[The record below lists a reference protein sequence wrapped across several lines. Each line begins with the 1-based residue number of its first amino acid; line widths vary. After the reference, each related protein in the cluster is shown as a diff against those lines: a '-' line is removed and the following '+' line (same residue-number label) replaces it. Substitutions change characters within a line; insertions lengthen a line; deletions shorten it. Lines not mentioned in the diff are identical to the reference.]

1 MAFKDKIRTSI
12 HGRRLGLQG
21 MTTGESGGSRGEQEY
36 LVGPEALRGNVST
49 AETTSTN
56 LHPHGVSKLV
66 SSSAASSQV
75 YTIDPPIPGVR
86 KVILNSTDAVAYVK
100 TANDETIVSSKG
112 STNTVVT
119 MPVGGAACVL
129 EGFTT
134 AQWLMFQSTASG
146 IGLTTS
152 T

>member
-1 MAFKDKIRTSI
+1 MSYEGKIVTSV
-12 HGRRLGLQG
+12 HGRRLGLQN
-21 MTTGESGGSRGEQEY
+21 MSTVESGGSRGPINL
-36 LVGPEALRGNVST
+36 LVGPEALRAGVTT
-49 AETTSTN
+49 AETTNTN
-56 LHPHGVSKLV
+56 LQPFGASKLV

-75 YTIDPPIPGVR
+75 YTLDPPIPGVK

-100 TANDETIVSSKG
+100 TANNETIVSSKG
-112 STNTVVT
+112 STMSVIT
-119 MPVGGAACVL
+119 MPVGGAACIL